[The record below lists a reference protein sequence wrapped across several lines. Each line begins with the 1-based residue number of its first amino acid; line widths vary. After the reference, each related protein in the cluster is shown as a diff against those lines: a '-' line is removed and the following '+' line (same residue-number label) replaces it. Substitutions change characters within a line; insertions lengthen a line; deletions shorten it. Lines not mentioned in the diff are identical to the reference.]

1 MTADTEPG
9 GLVHGTLQILILKTL
24 TLEPLHGYGIGVRL
38 EQISGGGFRVNA
50 GSLFPGRR
58 RLERDGLIEGEW
70 HVSENNRRAKYYH
83 LTPQGRARLSR
94 ETRQWEAQATAI
106 AGILAATPGQL

>member
-24 TLEPLHGYGIGVRL
+24 TLE
-38 EQISGGGFRVNA
+38 
-50 GSLFPGRR
+50 
-58 RLERDGLIEGEW
+58 

-83 LTPQGRARLSR
+83 LPPQGRARLSR